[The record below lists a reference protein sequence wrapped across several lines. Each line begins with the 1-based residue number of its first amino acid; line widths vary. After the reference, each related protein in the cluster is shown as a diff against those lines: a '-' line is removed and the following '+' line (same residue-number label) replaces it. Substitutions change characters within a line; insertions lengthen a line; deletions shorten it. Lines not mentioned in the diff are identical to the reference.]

1 MEVLYMAQF
10 ATDTELELLSNKLK
24 SKLYNYNSFKRF
36 LIKSAAEGESWA
48 KTIEIPLETW
58 CRKVIQEEFPELSD
72 KLLVVRMD
80 LVEMRDSH
88 FVIPYHDWHR
98 LFLRA
103 LGSIKAPVITAEQ
116 ALDILNKV
124 IELFAIIEPINE
136 LHKKA
141 ESEETLKKEAKHV

>member
-10 ATDTELELLSNKLK
+10 ATDTELELLSEKLK
-24 SKLYNYNSFKRF
+24 SKLYNYNLFKRF
-36 LIKSAAEGESWA
+36 LIKSAAEGESWE
-48 KTIEIPLETW
+48 KTAPLEAW

-72 KLLVVRMD
+72 KLLVVRMH
-80 LVEMRDSH
+80 LVEMRGTH
-88 FVIPYHDWHR
+88 FVIHYHDWHW

-103 LGSIKAPVITAEQ
+103 LGSIEAPVITAEQ
-116 ALDILNKV
+116 TLDILNKI

-141 ESEETLKKEAKHV
+141 ESEETIKKGG